1 MIMTKGTAA
10 GGLLMIKIEMDFFA
24 SRSTRFLDVSKRVT
38 RQSLLLIIQA
48 YRRGRDGNL
57 PMICELIPR
66 MTIILCVYCV
76 QMPAYPVQYMWRVS
90 KMIISASLRYWLH
103 SVKHNKVENDCYA
116 KTSGIVIWF

>member
-10 GGLLMIKIEMDFFA
+10 GGLLRVKIEMDFFA

-38 RQSLLLIIQA
+38 RQSLVLIIQA

-66 MTIILCVYCV
+66 ITIILCMYFV
-76 QMPAYPVQYMWRVS
+76 QIPAYPVRYMWTVS
-90 KMIISASLRYWLH
+90 MMISVSLRYWLH
-103 SVKHNKVENDCYA
+103 SVKHNKAENDCYA